1 MKILSTK
8 KKSTTGWYYGLK
20 LHLICDMNFN
30 LAMFKFTAAKEDDRV
45 VLDEFFQRMA
55 NENKHKKKDQQN

>member
-1 MKILSTK
+1 
-8 KKSTTGWYYGLK
+8 
-20 LHLICDMNFN
+20 MNFN

-55 NENKHKKKDQQN
+55 NENKHKKKDQENQLEYHSTVVGDAG